1 MTEGIVRLD
10 SCSDLCFGRL
20 TRHGRLASFLVQI
33 LRIQSFVLPSNDLA
47 YHSNFGLRTHTYT
60 EGEREREREREREIG
75 ARSRYQTTR
84 QKRQNA
90 TTRNTPK
97 HERNAINPNDD
108 HDDANKGLRF
118 RHERQDEQCCH

>member
-20 TRHGRLASFLVQI
+20 ARHGRLASFLVQI

-60 EGEREREREREREIG
+60 EGEREREIERDWCSFSIPDDTAE
-75 ARSRYQTTR
+75 AA
-84 QKRQNA
+84 KRN
-90 TTRNTPK
+90 NTEHTK
-97 HERNAINPNDD
+97 A
-108 HDDANKGLRF
+108 
-118 RHERQDEQCCH
+118 